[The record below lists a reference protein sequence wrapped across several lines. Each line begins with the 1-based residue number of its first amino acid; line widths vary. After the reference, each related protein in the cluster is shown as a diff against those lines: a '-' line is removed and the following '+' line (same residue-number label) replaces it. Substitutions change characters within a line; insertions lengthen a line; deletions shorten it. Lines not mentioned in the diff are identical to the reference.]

1 MENTLTFNID
11 KTQRKDLANAI
22 GEYFKEKAEY
32 KMPGFRYVID
42 GKAEVEKDG
51 TVNLDEGVT
60 DTDKAFLI
68 DYLGSCGFQK
78 QGEASET
85 EEPDDPDD
93 EEEPMVASYSLPDD
107 LDDDAFKRLQT
118 IVELKQELFK
128 HAFNSDCI
136 TVRREDGKVTFEGF
150 PAIDSEHHKA
160 YADFVIA
167 LVRFAKN
174 ATRVNP
180 KEKAVTNEKYSF
192 RNFLIR
198 LGLNGPENKETRKI
212 LLENLHGSAAFPTEE
227 QAKAHAAKWAAKRKE
242 EKAEESDDSDDSE
255 EEDND
260 DADAE

>member
-11 KTQRKDLANAI
+11 KGQRKDLANAI

-51 TVNLDEGVT
+51 TVKLDESVT
-60 DTDKAFLI
+60 DTDKVFLI

-78 QGEASET
+78 QEET
-85 EEPDDPDD
+85 EETEDADY
-93 EEEPMVASYSLPDD
+93 EEEPMQASYSLPDD
-107 LDDDAFKRLQT
+107 LDDDAFKRIQT
-118 IVELKQELFK
+118 IVELKQRLFK
-128 HAFNSDCI
+128 HAFNSDAI
-136 TVRREDGKVTFEGF
+136 TVKREDGKVTFDGF

-160 YADFVIA
+160 YADFVVA

-180 KEKAVTNEKYSF
+180 KEKEATNEKYSF

-242 EKAEESDDSDDSE
+242 EKAEETETNDE
-255 EEDND
+255 KEQGNNDN
-260 DADAE
+260 ADAE